1 MIHTL
6 NSGDLL
12 TNGIQTLV
20 FFVENI
26 IKDPKEEKFK
36 KIRVNNAGVQK
47 KVIPLIGGVE
57 FLEIVGFSRI
67 KDESGISYIYI
78 YCVNIEKHYN
88 CYNIENCK
96 VIAICIDSISS
107 KIFCLSLL

>member
-1 MIHTL
+1 MSNCIPLQQLEREPLKTTCTMIHTL

-12 TNGIQTLV
+12 TNGIKTLV

-67 KDESGISYIYI
+67 KDDSGISY
-78 YCVNIEKHYN
+78 N
-88 CYNIENCK
+88 CT
-96 VIAICIDSISS
+96 A
-107 KIFCLSLL
+107 